1 MTDINGMAKS
11 IKLIIKELA
20 EYTAYTG
27 LLRID
32 GVDAVR
38 EAYDN
43 IDELVRLAD
52 VGQAVEIASS
62 KGAILAYDIQEDCD
76 GNILTYNC
84 DSDIADVL
92 GWGQFYVTV
101 RK

>member
-43 IDELVRLAD
+43 IDELVALAEVRLESEVKD
-52 VGQAVEIASS
+52 E
-62 KGAILAYDIQEDCD
+62 
-76 GNILTYNC
+76 
-84 DSDIADVL
+84 
-92 GWGQFYVTV
+92 
-101 RK
+101 

>member
-1 MTDINGMAKS
+1 MAKS

-32 GVDAVR
+32 GADAIQ

-43 IDELVRLAD
+43 IDELVRLAE
-52 VGQAVEIASS
+52 VGLESEVKDE
-62 KGAILAYDIQEDCD
+62 
-76 GNILTYNC
+76 
-84 DSDIADVL
+84 
-92 GWGQFYVTV
+92 
-101 RK
+101 

>member
-1 MTDINGMAKS
+1 MDINGMAKS
-11 IKLIIKELA
+11 VKLIIKELA

-43 IDELVRLAD
+43 IDELVRLAEI
-52 VGQAVEIASS
+52 GQAITEAFDNDCMLQVDDLYWINHIEALIELKNSGKW
-62 KGAILAYDIQEDCD
+62 KGFKDE
-76 GNILTYNC
+76 
-84 DSDIADVL
+84 
-92 GWGQFYVTV
+92 
-101 RK
+101 

>member
-1 MTDINGMAKS
+1 MDINGMAKS
-11 IKLIIKELA
+11 IKLIVKELA

-43 IDELVRLAD
+43 IDELVRLAE
-52 VGQAVEIASS
+52 VGQAITEAFDNDCMLQVDDLYCIKHIEALIELKNSGKW
-62 KGAILAYDIQEDCD
+62 KGFKDE
-76 GNILTYNC
+76 
-84 DSDIADVL
+84 
-92 GWGQFYVTV
+92 
-101 RK
+101 